1 MTQHDS
7 WWTILVALDLGTAS
21 LTSSWALA
29 RDTIQANGQL
39 QRLCNGNGKLVY
51 NWFGSAVNN
60 TLGNPCL
67 PTTLVYHRET
77 RKLLYSGFAAQKYLA
92 GRYPQTNPETV
103 YVIKHPKLLFIDT
116 EHQDISTAAST
127 RYRKNRETLKQVL
140 DKDPSDVFEDLM
152 TCVLNH
158 VIAHVNRYSI
168 PSIENFHIEL
178 IPCLPPGLVN
188 SLHAKLRRDGEPV
201 NYANSANRWHPSIHN
216 KIAITAAKAMKTA
229 ITTNRLRDIKFG
241 IEDVYLA
248 SETICGC
255 KAWLRSLVSEAAL
268 VSSYDNQ
275 IGRNVDGLRVCIL
288 QLSQ

>member
-21 LTSSWALA
+21 LTSSWVLA
-29 RDTIQANGQL
+29 RDTIDAKGQL
-39 QRLCNGNGKLVY
+39 YRRCKGNGKLLH

-77 RKLLYSGFAAQKYLA
+77 KKLLYYGFEAQKYLT
-92 GRYPQTNPETV
+92 GRCPQTSTETV

-116 EHQDISTAAST
+116 EHQDISPAASR
-127 RYRKNRETLKQVL
+127 RYWKSRETLKRVL

-152 TCVLNH
+152 TCVLKH

-168 PSIENFHIEL
+168 QSIENFHIEL

-188 SLHAKLRRDGEPV
+188 SFHVDWT
-201 NYANSANRWHPSIHN
+201 S
-216 KIAITAAKAMKTA
+216 
-229 ITTNRLRDIKFG
+229 
-241 IEDVYLA
+241 
-248 SETICGC
+248 
-255 KAWLRSLVSEAAL
+255 RSW
-268 VSSYDNQ
+268 
-275 IGRNVDGLRVCIL
+275 
-288 QLSQ
+288 